1 VCSEW
6 WCVAGWI
13 GVSGGVN
20 SCVVHVGGW
29 TSKIRKSVEGTSYQ
43 DEIDEIEA
51 MGGDPFFLEDYEPDM
66 TIPENV
72 DDGDDNDDET
82 EGDELSKNV
91 WKATDGN
98 GPKQR
103 EWDDVSLDEWDGV
116 EIEGAY
122 FDDWLETQKQF
133 CNGLLESAY
142 WILEIANNFFHEA
155 LYQT

>member
-1 VCSEW
+1 MAFHRNLLLSLSMIFLLVVVPADALSFFQRQSSTCNHILTFPSE
-6 WCVAGWI
+6 
-13 GVSGGVN
+13 SRK
-20 SCVVHVGGW
+20 
-29 TSKIRKSVEGTSYQ
+29 KIKMNGHSHVEGTSYQ

-72 DDGDDNDDET
+72 DDGDDIDDET
-82 EGDELSKNV
+82 EGDELSKKV
-91 WKATDGN
+91 WKATDGT

-122 FDDWLETQKQF
+122 FDD
-133 CNGLLESAY
+133 
-142 WILEIANNFFHEA
+142 
-155 LYQT
+155 

>member
-1 VCSEW
+1 MAFHRNLLLITLSMIFLLVVVPADALSFFRRQSSTCNHILTFP
-6 WCVAGWI
+6 I
-13 GVSGGVN
+13 GSRK
-20 SCVVHVGGW
+20 
-29 TSKIRKSVEGTSYQ
+29 KIIMNGHSHVEGTSYQ

-122 FDDWLETQKQF
+122 FDD
-133 CNGLLESAY
+133 
-142 WILEIANNFFHEA
+142 
-155 LYQT
+155 

>member
-1 VCSEW
+1 MNGHSQ
-6 WCVAGWI
+6 
-13 GVSGGVN
+13 
-20 SCVVHVGGW
+20 
-29 TSKIRKSVEGTSYQ
+29 VEGTSYQ

-122 FDDWLETQKQF
+122 FDD
-133 CNGLLESAY
+133 
-142 WILEIANNFFHEA
+142 
-155 LYQT
+155 